1 MTIYKRIDQIVDSI
15 EEELIDLRRDF
26 HKYAEVAWCEF
37 RTAAKVAAYLDDLGF
52 DLKMGKEVIKEE
64 YRMGLP
70 SEKVLQDSYLRAKDQ
85 GAAEKYLPF
94 FEGGFTGIV
103 ASLKTKKEGPIVAF
117 RFDMDANDL
126 DEPQEGDHRPAKE
139 GYASVNPKA
148 MHACGHD
155 AHTAIG
161 LGLAKVV
168 SELKEELTGE
178 IRLIFQPAEEGVRG
192 AKSMVEAGV
201 LEGADK
207 LFGMHIGFGVNE
219 VGKITCGDEE
229 FLATT
234 KYDIEYFGEASHA
247 GSTPDLGKNAILA
260 AASAILGLYGIS
272 RHKDGASR
280 INVGVMEGGS
290 GRNVIPAYAKLK
302 IETRGEN
309 TEINEYMSKKAM
321 SVIEGAAKMQDIDFS
336 VAEMGSAPSSKSSR
350 ELIEL
355 IREVT
360 KEIDKV
366 HEFSDLSP
374 FSGSED
380 ITYMMKYMEAHGKP
394 SAFVSFGTEVKGG
407 HHNKYFD
414 FDEKVI
420 PLSVEVLMKTIIK
433 LQG

>member
-1 MTIYKRIDQIVDSI
+1 MTIYKRIDESVNSI
-15 EEELIDLRRDF
+15 EDELISLRRDF
-26 HKYAEVAWCEF
+26 HKYAEVGWCEF
-37 RTAAKVAAYLDDLGF
+37 RTASKVAAYLDKLGF
-52 DLKMGKEVIKEE
+52 ELKMGKEVIKEE
-64 YRMGLP
+64 SRMGLP
-70 SEKVLQDSYLRAKDQ
+70 SEEVLQSSYLRAKEQ
-85 GAAEKYLPF
+85 GAEEKYLPF
-94 FEGGFTGIV
+94 FEGGFTGVV
-103 ASLKTKKEGPIVAF
+103 ASLKTGKKGPVVAL

-126 DEPQEGDHRPAKE
+126 DEPQEGDHRPSRD
-139 GYASVNPKA
+139 GYASVNPRA

-161 LGLAKVV
+161 LGLAKLV
-168 SELKEELTGE
+168 SELKDELTGE

-192 AKSMVEAGV
+192 AKSMVDAGV

-207 LFGMHIGFGVNE
+207 LFGMHIGFGVDE
-219 VGKITCGDEE
+219 VGKVTCGDEE

-234 KYDIEYFGEASHA
+234 KYDVEYFGEASHA

-260 AASAILGLYGIS
+260 AATAVMGLYGIS
-272 RHKDGASR
+272 RHKAGASR

-309 TEINEYMSKKAM
+309 TEINDYMSEKAM
-321 SVIEGAAKMQDIDFS
+321 AVIEGAAKMQDIDFRVS
-336 VAEMGSAPSSKSSR
+336 EMGSAPSSKSSG

-355 IREVT
+355 LKDVT
-360 KEIDKV
+360 QGIDNVK
-366 HEFSDLSP
+366 EFSEFSP

-394 SAFVSFGTEVKGG
+394 SAFLSVGTKVKGG
-407 HHNKYFD
+407 HHNKFFD

-420 PLSVEVLMKTIIK
+420 PLSVELLMKTIIK
-433 LQG
+433 LQD